1 MTKATTILQV
11 PARKVGAG
19 VPRTLAVGPAVIE
32 LASERTANGGSF
44 ARRFAA
50 HWSKGTAT
58 GTAYIDVRPASKT
71 ATEITVTVERP
82 KGAAGS
88 FWPTPRRRSLAS
100 LFANAI
106 AYEVET
112 RSLEES
118 DPFEVRRTSREL
130 VRARAS

>member
-1 MTKATTILQV
+1 MTKSSTILQV
-11 PARKVGAG
+11 SARKVGAV

-32 LASERTANGGSF
+32 LSSERTSNGGSF

-50 HWSKGTAT
+50 RWSRGAAT
-58 GTAYIDVRPASKT
+58 GTAYIDIRPASKT

-82 KGAAGS
+82 KTAAGLL
-88 FWPTPRRRSLAS
+88 WVGPRLRSLAS

-118 DPFEVRRTSREL
+118 DAFEVRRTSREL